1 MLAIDALA
9 TPKGR
14 IATLPHRTLVVHG
27 RDDRVIPVDNAFRLL
42 DLIDDAELH
51 VVGRCALWTQIER
64 SAEHN
69 RLVGDFL
76 A

>member
-1 MLAIDALA
+1 VSAPED
-9 TPKGR
+9 R

-27 RDDRVIPVDNAFRLL
+27 RDDRVIPVDNAFRML
-42 DLIDDAELH
+42 DLIDDAHLH
-51 VVGRCALWTQIER
+51 VFGTCGHWTQIER
-64 SAEHN
+64 SAGFN